1 MWWQKIRVMNEK
13 QELEQVLRV
22 IKESIKYR
30 QKYIGYHLGS
40 VSSLIDMKNY
50 LKKEIEKL

>member
-1 MWWQKIRVMNEK
+1 MNEK

-50 LKKEIEKL
+50 LKEEIKRIKIK